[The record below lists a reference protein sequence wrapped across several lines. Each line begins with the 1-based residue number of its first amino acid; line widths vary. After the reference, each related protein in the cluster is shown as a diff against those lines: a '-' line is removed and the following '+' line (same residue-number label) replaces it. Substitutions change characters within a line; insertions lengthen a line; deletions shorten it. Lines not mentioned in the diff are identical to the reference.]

1 MKSLKLTGQF
11 KKDLKRYRHK
21 AEAIAA
27 LEVVLNYLENEIP
40 IPSEYRPHPLTGD
53 YRGYLECHVEND
65 ILLIWFDREKDC
77 IKLVR
82 FGTHS
87 ELFG

>member
-1 MKSLKLTGQF
+1 M
-11 KKDLKRYRHK
+11 
-21 AEAIAA
+21 
-27 LEVVLNYLENEIP
+27 
-40 IPSEYRPHPLTGD
+40 TGD

-77 IKLVR
+77 IKPVR

-87 ELFG
+87 EMFG

>member
-1 MKSLKLTGQF
+1 MKPLKLTGQF

-40 IPSEYRPHPLTGD
+40 IPAASS
-53 YRGYLECHVEND
+53 
-65 ILLIWFDREKDC
+65 DR
-77 IKLVR
+77 
-82 FGTHS
+82 
-87 ELFG
+87 